1 MIVRRRLTSLPLR
14 VRLVLVAVVL
24 VAAGLT
30 IAAVA
35 TRYALQSFLLDKVDQ
50 QFATAQRPLVITL
63 NHPDTNPPTP
73 GLQLEGLLPSG
84 SYASFT
90 PLSGG
95 GTMSVYFLPRQ
106 QAPASLR
113 ALVASAPLGRS
124 TAGGYR
130 IEVTQVSADGPGGP
144 GGPTTA
150 GTPDARL
157 AIAIPLSDVRS
168 TLNRLALLEAL
179 IGLVVLAAVGV
190 IAYLLVRRELRP
202 LARIEDDAAAIAAG
216 DLSRRIEQ
224 ADPATEIGSLGRS
237 LNAML
242 AQIEQ
247 AFDDRRQTE
256 LRLRRFVADAS
267 HELRTPLTSVRGFA
281 ELFRRG
287 AADRPA
293 DLAVV
298 MSRIESE
305 AGRMGVLVEDLL
317 LLARLDQGR
326 PLEREPVDVAAL
338 LRELVADHQMLHPQW
353 PIELSEQ
360 PVPAVPG
367 DQLRLRQA
375 IGNVLTNARLHTPPG
390 TAITAD
396 LSRRGDEV
404 VIEIAD
410 RGPGIPGEHL
420 DRLFERFF
428 RADASRARASG
439 GSGLGLSIVA
449 SIMEAHGGRV
459 EAENRDGGGATFRL
473 ILPL

>member
-1 MIVRRRLTSLPLR
+1 MRTRLSSLPLR

-35 TRYALQSFLLDKVDQ
+35 TRLALESFLLDKVDQ
-50 QFATAQRPLVITL
+50 QFAPARRPLVITL
-63 NHPDTNPPTP
+63 GHQGDGPTP
-73 GLQLEGLLPSG
+73 DLQGLLPPG
-84 SYASFT
+84 SYATLT
-90 PLSGG
+90 PFSGG
-95 GTMSVYFLPRQ
+95 TPTPRYFSPTSS
-106 QAPASLR
+106 APASLVGLT
-113 ALVASAPLGRS
+113 AAAPLGRS

-130 IEVTQVSADGPGGP
+130 IEVTQVADGPGGP
-144 GGPTTA
+144 I
-150 GTPDARL
+150 TPDARL

-168 TLNRLALLEAL
+168 TLDRLALLESL
-179 IGLVVLAAVGV
+179 IGLVVLAAVGA

-202 LARIEDDAAAIAAG
+202 LARIEDAAAAIAAG

-247 AFDDRRQTE
+247 AFDDRRETE

-287 AADRPA
+287 AAERPA

-298 MSRIESE
+298 MSRIEAE
-305 AGRMGVLVEDLL
+305 AARMGVLVEDLL

-375 IGNVLTNARLHTPPG
+375 IGNVLANARLHTPPG
-390 TAITAD
+390 TAIAAD

-410 RGPGIPGEHL
+410 SGPGIPSEHL

-459 EAENRDGGGATFRL
+459 QAENRDGGGATFRL